1 MLWFKKKT
9 SIKTCAGIGDI
20 LHTKAQLDQIRDDY
34 DRISIGYDDSLV
46 SRFRSDDDQYR
57 IFLDG
62 LFKLLFSEQP
72 YHRDQHIKAQCKNPE
87 ALWESGFQP
96 IVPDLSHLL
105 ALRTSIPDEPYIV
118 ISTKI
123 RGIKRAQYEELRPD
137 FLNVLRLLSKKSIVV
152 LLGERTIGYNAEYKC
167 HGSELIYSIYTD
179 VLSATQDGKLL
190 DLTVPELGLTAPS
203 LIRFRNECFIQQK
216 ALRVITIGSG
226 GNVSIAM
233 SVGKIIGFYAH
244 SEMERFFTVMLQ
256 NTKNRRV
263 CLLRDKQE
271 FLGSILSLA

>member
-1 MLWFKKKT
+1 V
-9 SIKTCAGIGDI
+9 GIGDI
-20 LHTKAQLDQIRDDY
+20 LHTKAQLDHIRDDY

-72 YHRDQHIKAQCKNPE
+72 YHRDQHIKAQCKNPID
-87 ALWESGFQP
+87 LSKSGFRP

-105 ALRTSIPDEPYIV
+105 ALSTSIPDEPYIV
-118 ISTKI
+118 ISTKV
-123 RGIKRAQYEELRPD
+123 RGIQKAQYEELRPD
-137 FLNVLRLLSKKSIVV
+137 FLNAVRLLSKKFTVV
-152 LLGERTIGYNAEYKC
+152 LLGERTIGYNAEYKG
-167 HGSELIYSIYTD
+167 HGSELIYTIYTD
-179 VLSATQDGKLL
+179 VLSATQDGNLL
-190 DLTVPELGLTAPS
+190 DLTVPEFGLTAPS

-233 SVGKIIGFYAH
+233 SVGNIIGFYAH
-244 SEMERFFTVMLQ
+244 SEMESFFTVMLE
-256 NTKNRRV
+256 NTKGRRV
-263 CLLRDKQE
+263 SLLKNKPE